1 MKKTLLPLLI
11 LIVGLPQLSETVYT
25 PSLPDIAQALGVSDA
40 WVEYTL
46 TIYLAGFAVGTLFW
60 GRLSDRLGRRPCILV
75 GLLIY
80 ILGCIGCF
88 YSSSIEALMWSRFL
102 QAFGGSIGSVL
113 GQAICRDIFQGAER
127 GKVFSII
134 GSAIAF
140 SPAIGPVLG
149 GIIDQTFGWAA
160 IFLLLILLGILTL
173 TASYLKLPETHIH
186 SSIHAI
192 SLKKMAMRLMKDHR
206 VLAYGFLVAACNG
219 IPFSFYAE
227 GSFYLIELLGLSPST
242 YGMSFI
248 GIALA
253 GALGGWLSRRK
264 HEQQVS
270 SITIMKQGIALVIMG
285 SAFFLGMTVIIGM
298 FDATPKW
305 VSIVLTLGSMMVIM
319 LGDALII
326 PNALSMALED
336 YKHSIG
342 TASSLFGFFYY
353 VLISLFTF
361 GMGLLHNGTL
371 FPMPCYFFV
380 IGLFMWFVMKGVTS
394 QRQS

>member
-1 MKKTLLPLLI
+1 MKRNLLPLLI

-25 PSLPDIAQALGVSDA
+25 PSLPDIAKALAVSDA

-60 GRLSDRLGRRPCILV
+60 GRISDRLGRRPCVLV
-75 GLLIY
+75 GLFIY

-88 YSSSIEALMWSRFL
+88 YSTSIEALMLSRFV

-113 GQAICRDIFQGAER
+113 GQAICRDTYQGVER
-127 GKVFSII
+127 GKVFSVI

-149 GIIDQTFGWAA
+149 GMIDQAFGWAA
-160 IFLLLILLGILTL
+160 IFLLLIILGIITL
-173 TASYLKLPETHIH
+173 MAAYFKLPETHVH

-192 SLKKMAMRLMKDHR
+192 SLKNMATRLAKDR
-206 VLAYGFLVAACNG
+206 KVLAYGLLVAACNG

-242 YGMSFI
+242 YGLSFI
-248 GIALA
+248 GIAIA
-253 GALGGWLSRRK
+253 GAFGGWLSRRM
-264 HEQQVS
+264 HERHS
-270 SITIMKQGIALVIMG
+270 SFTIMKRGIGIVIIG
-285 SAFFLGMTVIIGM
+285 STFFLGMTILIGM
-298 FDATPKW
+298 LGSTPKI
-305 VSIVLTLGSMMVIM
+305 VSIILTLGSMIIIM
-319 LGDALII
+319 FGDALII

-353 VLISLFTF
+353 VFISLFTL

-371 FPMPCYFFV
+371 IPMPCYFFA
-380 IGLFMWFVMKGVTS
+380 IGLFMWFVMRGV
-394 QRQS
+394 RA